1 MSPARQ
7 AWALARLDLTVWR
20 RTPWAMAAAVIPP
33 LGMAVLVTVLTWSV
47 TRQPV
52 ALVVE
57 GRGPQARVMARIIEA
72 DREAY
77 KLTVTDLGRARQLL
91 GRQQVAAVIV
101 VPSTFDQDVAHGSAS
116 LDLTLNNVDIDFGDD
131 IRRAVDRSVAEFD
144 APQLGASLER
154 TGAAQGL
161 VVPNAYRVDVAE
173 HDLRHT
179 TVTYARYQAV
189 PVLILLLVN
198 VGVLGGAL
206 LGARDHERRTAAFL
220 GTAPMP
226 RWSVMAGRLAGTAL
240 AIGVVAVPAVL
251 ALRLTHV
258 VEPPRGHWIPF
269 GALLAVTALLSAGIG
284 VLLGS
289 VVRQSATVALVAVTV
304 SSYLFFLGG
313 GFTTIA
319 FLPAWLRTASLAV
332 PTSYAIDAIRQ
343 ILFYPDLTGV
353 GRDLLALCA
362 FTAATTAGGVYA
374 LRRVEP

>member
-1 MSPARQ
+1 
-7 AWALARLDLTVWR
+7 
-20 RTPWAMAAAVIPP
+20 
-33 LGMAVLVTVLTWSV
+33 
-47 TRQPV
+47 
-52 ALVVE
+52 
-57 GRGPQARVMARIIEA
+57 
-72 DREAY
+72 
-77 KLTVTDLGRARQLL
+77 VTDLGRARQLL

-101 VPSTFDQDVAHGSAS
+101 VPATFDEDVAHGAAS

-173 HDLRHT
+173 HDLRRT

-198 VGVLGGAL
+198 VGVMGGAL

-220 GTAPMP
+220 GAAPVS
-226 RWSVMAGRLAGTAL
+226 RWSVVAGRLGGMAA
-240 AIGVVAVPAVL
+240 AIGVVALPAVL
-251 ALRLTHV
+251 ALRLAHV
-258 VEPPRGHWIPF
+258 VEPPPGHWVPLV
-269 GALLAVTALLSAGIG
+269 ALLAVTALLSAGIG

-289 VVRQSATVALVAVTV
+289 AVRQSATVALVAVTV

-353 GRDLLALCA
+353 ARDLLALCA
-362 FTAATTAGGVYA
+362 FTAATSAGGVYA

>member
-1 MSPARQ
+1 
-7 AWALARLDLTVWR
+7 
-20 RTPWAMAAAVIPP
+20 
-33 LGMAVLVTVLTWSV
+33 
-47 TRQPV
+47 
-52 ALVVE
+52 
-57 GRGPQARVMARIIEA
+57 
-72 DREAY
+72 
-77 KLTVTDLGRARQLL
+77 
-91 GRQQVAAVIV
+91 
-101 VPSTFDQDVAHGSAS
+101 
-116 LDLTLNNVDIDFGDD
+116 VDIDFGDD

-206 LGARDHERRTAAFL
+206 LGTRDHERRTAAFL
-220 GTAPMP
+220 GTAPVP
-226 RWSVMAGRLAGTAL
+226 RWSVVAGRLGGTAG
-240 AIGVVAVPAVL
+240 AIGVVAVPAVI
-251 ALRLTHV
+251 ALRLAHV
-258 VEPPRGHWIPF
+258 VEPPRGHWVPF

-289 VVRQSATVALVAVTV
+289 AVRRSATVALVAVTV

-332 PTSYAIDAIRQ
+332 PTSYAIAAIRQ

-353 GRDLLALCA
+353 ARDLLALCA
-362 FTAATTAGGVYA
+362 FTAATTAGGVCA
-374 LRRVEP
+374 LRRIEP